1 MSSNKT
7 NIYRF
12 RETAGADERYER
24 IADGAY
30 NPGHYVYEAGGKVK
44 KWVTAV
50 LAAPRALFGRD
61 RDFQGTSQV
70 DIDATYTDA
79 ETSFYDEYYEGDV
92 VRCHIPDG
100 ETIVVDDYLTPDT
113 AGGFTKGVSTN
124 VIVLQAIE
132 AITTSGA
139 SGRIEARVVNPFPM
153 A

>member
-1 MSSNKT
+1 MSNRT

-12 RETAGADERYER
+12 RGTTGVDERGER
-24 IADGAY
+24 IADGAF
-30 NPGHYVYEAGGKVK
+30 NPGHYVFEVGGKVK
-44 KWVTAV
+44 KWASAV

-61 RDFQGTSQV
+61 QDYQGDSQI
-70 DIDATYTDA
+70 DIDAAYTDA
-79 ETSFYDEYYEGDV
+79 ETSFYDEYYDGDV

-100 ETIVVDDYLTPDT
+100 QTIVVDDYLTPDA

-124 VIVLQAIE
+124 VIVLQAME